1 MSAAI
6 ALAPIAS
13 ADVHMPTLYVGLPPP
28 EDPIQIPLVV
38 YQEYWETLS
47 LRERRFYQPLNTLP
61 FTEEEIR
68 TFTVQLHE
76 MKLVRE
82 DINALYER
90 LEQGELSKE
99 RKQRLEDTIAMH
111 EERLWELV
119 RPLAISELRIMVA
132 LRRIEER
139 EPADWDKLP
148 EDPVIPI
155 ALNGVQRAALALV
168 DETLDFVR
176 NPPAIDA
183 GAGAS
188 ES

>member
-1 MSAAI
+1 
-6 ALAPIAS
+6 
-13 ADVHMPTLYVGLPPP
+13 MPTLYVGLPPP
-28 EDPIQIPLVV
+28 EDQIQIPLVV
-38 YQEYWETLS
+38 YQEDWETLS
-47 LRERRFYQPLNTLP
+47 LRERRFYQRLDTLP
-61 FTEEEIR
+61 FTEEEIH
-68 TFTVQLHE
+68 TFTAQLHE

-99 RKQRLEDTIAMH
+99 RKQRLEDTLAMH

-119 RPLAISELRIMVA
+119 RLLAISEPRIMAA
-132 LRRIEER
+132 LRCIEER

-148 EDPVIPI
+148 EDPMIPI
-155 ALNGVQRAALALV
+155 ALKDVQRAALALV

-183 GAGAS
+183 GAGAG